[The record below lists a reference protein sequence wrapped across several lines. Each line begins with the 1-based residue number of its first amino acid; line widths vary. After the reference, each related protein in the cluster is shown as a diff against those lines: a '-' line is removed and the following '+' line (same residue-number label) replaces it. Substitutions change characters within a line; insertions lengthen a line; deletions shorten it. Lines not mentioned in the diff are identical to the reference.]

1 MPDRAGFRCC
11 SVRQLLAPFLSLGLR
26 ECPCRVTAV
35 VLTHLYLV
43 LLFRSLP
50 LVGFSALQSCF
61 ICFCSISRPLHWHQ
75 LPRWPQI
82 TPDLLWL
89 FHLNFICNCSW
100 CFAPL
105 LILNSSSMVLNS
117 IFKTVNF
124 LIIESTTQTYIKFLF
139 SCGIVYH
146 MSVCAHMCVDA
157 LICEYMHMCVHM
169 RIRW

>member
-1 MPDRAGFRCC
+1 MRALGVAQYINYLLRSSPWGSG
-11 SVRQLLAPFLSLGLR
+11 SVLAGWLQLYLLICIWFFYSV
-26 ECPCRVTAV
+26 PCR
-35 VLTHLYLV
+35 LEGS
-43 LLFRSLP
+43 LLFR
-50 LVGFSALQSCF
+50 AAF
-61 ICFCSISRPLHWHQ
+61 ICFCSISSPLHWHQ

-124 LIIESTTQTYIKFLF
+124 LVIESTTQTYIKFLF
-139 SCGIVYH
+139 SCGIVYR

-157 LICEYMHMCVHM
+157 LTCEYMHMCVHM